1 MRCTFIPPF
10 LLQRLA
16 AAADD
21 PTLSES
27 GERTLGVDRRFR
39 ASRQVTRSMAVV
51 APPATGATR
60 VIHTAGNTE
69 ELPGTPVRSDAE
81 GGGGTDTG
89 DVAVDEAWVSS
100 GQVLD
105 LFATVFDRRS
115 VDGQGTPLS
124 VTVHYGTNYDNAFW
138 DGTQLVFGDG
148 DGTIFDR
155 FTKPFDVMAH
165 EFTHGVT
172 ESTAAL
178 TYQGQSGALNE
189 SVSDVFACQSVQRAA
204 GQSTEQASW
213 LIGEGIFLPGVQ
225 ATALRSMKAPGTAY
239 DDPRL
244 GKDPQVGS
252 MDDYVD
258 TTDDNGGVHTNS
270 GIPNRAFY
278 LVAAAIGGNS
288 WEAPGA
294 IWYDTL
300 TGGTIGADADFATF
314 AAATVASS
322 QKLFADDPGVAEK
335 VTGAWQEVGVLT
347 AAEAPAGDTPDTPA
361 PTPPTPPAST
371 PLPAPPQT
379 LRVRRTGGVTGA
391 VREAA
396 IDLSAD
402 PKGPELQSLLDRTDF
417 HTLASGGPT
426 GPDRFVYSV
435 EYGADQ
441 AVLGEHELGPDLRQV
456 VRMVLDD

>member
-1 MRCTFIPPF
+1 MRCSFIPPF
-10 LLQRLA
+10 LLQRLVSTA
-16 AAADD
+16 ED
-21 PTLSES
+21 PRLSAG
-27 GERTLGVDRRFR
+27 GERTLAVDRQFR
-39 ASRQVTRSMAVV
+39 ASRQVTRSMVV
-51 APPATGATR
+51 PAPVATGATR
-60 VIHTAGNTE
+60 VIHTAGHTE
-69 ELPGTPVRSDAE
+69 ELPGTALRSDAE

-115 VDGQGTPLS
+115 VDGRGTPLS

-172 ESTAAL
+172 ENTAAL
-178 TYQGQSGALNE
+178 TYQGQPGALNE
-189 SVSDVFACQSVQRAA
+189 SVSDVFASQSVQRVA
-204 GQSTEQASW
+204 GQTADQASW

-252 MDDYVD
+252 MADYVE

-278 LVAAAIGGNS
+278 LVAAAIGGHS
-288 WEAPGA
+288 WETPGA

-300 TGGTIGADADFATF
+300 TGGTIGADGDFRTF
-314 AAATVASS
+314 AEATVASAR
-322 QKLFADDPGVAEK
+322 KLFADDASIAEK
-335 VTGAWQEVGVLT
+335 VTGAWQQVGVL
-347 AAEAPAGDTPDTPA
+347 AAAAPTGDTPN
-361 PTPPTPPAST
+361 TPPPTT
-371 PLPAPPQT
+371 PLPTPPQT

-391 VREAA
+391 VREAT
-396 IDLSAD
+396 IDLSSH
-402 PKGPELQSLLDRTDF
+402 PNGPELQALLDRTDF
-417 HTLASGGPT
+417 EALASGGPT

-435 EYGADQ
+435 QYGADR
-441 AVLGEHELGPDLRQV
+441 AVLGEHELGPDLRQLIQL
-456 VRMVLDD
+456 VLDD